1 MLSFPASSMED
12 GGGLPRGSV
21 LPLVFFPPPVRAAA
35 GPPEPRLA
43 VARLFPVTV
52 AAGGAGGTWPLA
64 FGPVC
69 RGAAKMGRRR
79 LGFPPAAAVE
89 LTGGGR
95 PPPAPEEP
103 VEKGGVGGV
112 PESPSMVRKSPAAGE
127 GGGSGRACGDFSAP
141 FPFARV
147 RGNGRA
153 RVGLPFPVMQIY
165 ITVLGCPTKALKFS
179 EIIGHRKGIG
189 HLLEMRFFW
198 PVP

>member
-1 MLSFPASSMED
+1 MLSFPAPSMED
-12 GGGLPRGSV
+12 GGGLPRGPV
-21 LPLVFFPPPVRAAA
+21 LALVFFPPPARAAA

-52 AAGGAGGTWPLA
+52 AAGGAGATWPLA

-95 PPPAPEEP
+95 PPPEEP
-103 VEKGGVGGV
+103 VEKGGVGGG
-112 PESPSMVRKSPAAGE
+112 AGVDVHGE
-127 GGGSGRACGDFSAP
+127 EIAGGGRGRRGRSRARGFFSSVSVRAREGKWKGTGRAALSSDANIHHRF
-141 FPFARV
+141 
-147 RGNGRA
+147 
-153 RVGLPFPVMQIY
+153 GLPNQSPKIFRNYWAQERDWASA
-165 ITVLGCPTKALKFS
+165 GDA
-179 EIIGHRKGIG
+179 
-189 HLLEMRFFW
+189 FFW